1 MNRLTHADLAAMTGL
16 PETFV
21 RSHVPAEALS
31 TTEWR
36 RLTAAERD
44 GAILGAVRENERD
57 DLASAGPEGIARW
70 EKGWAEV
77 AARVARDGA
86 SEETLKPQY
95 FRYEFMRLLGDFAR
109 PEARDL
115 EYRIH
120 KLLSEL
126 VFRTYLSGLD
136 SVVEFACGTGINLMR
151 IGKIFPGCRLI
162 GCDWARPSQD
172 ILARIA
178 TQHGIN
184 LTGKLANLWT
194 GEGATPAELTQGRTG
209 ILTVHG
215 LEQIGAGWQPFFKI
229 VDAMK
234 PAIVVHI
241 EPIAELYES
250 DNLLDA
256 LAIRYHR
263 KRKYLDG
270 FLTEVRARETAGR
283 AEIVATKRFN
293 FGSSFQEAYTLVAWR
308 PKG

>member
-16 PETFV
+16 PEAFA
-21 RSHVPAEALS
+21 RAHVPPEALT

-36 RLTAAERD
+36 RLTPAERD
-44 GAILGAVRENERD
+44 GAILGAIRENERE

-95 FRYEFMRLLGDFAR
+95 FRYEFMRLLGDFVR

-126 VFRTYLSGLD
+126 VFRSHLGGLD
-136 SVVEFACGTGINLMR
+136 SVVEFSCGTGINLMR
-151 IGKIFPGCRLI
+151 IGKIFPKCKLI
-162 GCDWARPSQD
+162 GCDWVRPSQD

-178 TQHGIN
+178 SQHGID

-194 GEGATPAELTQGRTG
+194 GEGVNAAEFSHGRTG

-215 LEQIGAGWQPFFKI
+215 LEQIGAGWGPFFEA
-229 VDAMK
+229 VDAIK

-241 EPIAELYES
+241 EPIVELYVP
-250 DNLLDA
+250 DKLLDA

-270 FLTEVRARETAGR
+270 FLPEIRAREAAGR

-293 FGSSFQEAYTLVAWR
+293 FGSSFQEAYTLVVWR
-308 PKG
+308 PTA

>member
-1 MNRLTHADLAAMTGL
+1 MNRLTHADLATMTGL
-16 PETFV
+16 PESFART
-21 RSHVPAEALS
+21 HVPQGALT

-36 RLTAAERD
+36 RLTPQERD
-44 GAILGAVRENERD
+44 AAILGAIKENERD

-77 AARVARDGA
+77 AARVGRDGA
-86 SEETLKPQY
+86 SEDTLRPQY

-120 KLLSEL
+120 KALSEL
-126 VFRTYLSGLD
+126 VFRTHLAGLD

-151 IGKIFPGCRLI
+151 IGKIFPTYKLT
-162 GCDWARPSQD
+162 GCDWAKPSQD

-184 LTGKLANLWT
+184 LGGKLVNLWT
-194 GEGATPAELTQGRTG
+194 GEGAEPAALTHGRTG

-215 LEQIGAGWQPFFKI
+215 LEQIGTGWGPFFKI
-229 VDAMK
+229 VEAMK

-241 EPIAELYES
+241 EPIVELY
-250 DNLLDA
+250 DPNNLLDA
-256 LAIRYHR
+256 LAIRYHK

-270 FLTEVRARETAGR
+270 FLTEIHTREQSGR
-283 AEIVATKRFN
+283 AEIVATKRFG